1 MLVSIIIGIALSLFG
16 FAFSLF
22 TTKLSLK
29 KDEWSEFSVFYWTSV
44 VIKFCLLFLGL
55 MIFMFVIE
63 MEKVPLLLSFMISYL
78 FFLIIEVIYL
88 NKTKKF

>member
-1 MLVSIIIGIALSLFG
+1 MLVSIIIGIALSLLG

-29 KDEWSEFSVFYWTSV
+29 KNEWSEFSIFYWTSV
-44 VIKFCLLFLGL
+44 VIKFGLLFLGL